1 MKSTLKLFLFF
12 SLMSLLS
19 SYNETKKEITSSP
32 KKIIFDTDMGP
43 DYDDVGAIAL
53 LHALADKGEC
63 EILATVSSNSHPSVA
78 PTIEALNRFYGKE
91 NLAIGIPDKP
101 GVNFTA
107 NNNWNDS
114 LLSKFAPDLRF
125 KTEYPSASEIYRKI
139 LSQQPDNSVTI
150 VTVGFT
156 TNLSNLLKT
165 KGDKHSPLSG
175 IDLVNKKVKKW
186 VAMAGHFPEGREFNV
201 FTDSTSS
208 SHAFDNWPTTI
219 LLSGFEIGEHILTG
233 GKLAQLDPQNNPS
246 SWAYKY
252 NLATFADVPSKK
264 RMSWDQT
271 AVLCAI
277 HDPERYFYVCGPG
290 KIIVNDIGNNHW
302 EPNVGENHY
311 FLVHKHP
318 YQKVADTIDSLMTY
332 SPN

>member
-1 MKSTLKLFLFF
+1 MKRTSIFFL
-12 SLMSLLS
+12 LISLLL
-19 SYNETKKEITSSP
+19 SYNETKKDIIPSIE
-32 KKIIFDTDMGP
+32 KVIFDTDMGP
-43 DYDDVGAIAL
+43 DFDDVGAIAV
-53 LHALADKGEC
+53 LHSLADGGEC
-63 EILATVSSNSHPSVA
+63 EILATVSCNSHPSIA

-91 NLAIGIPDKP
+91 NLPIGIPDQT

-125 KTEYPSASEIYRKI
+125 KTDYPIASEVYRKI

-165 KGDKHSPLSG
+165 QGDKYSPLSG
-175 IDLVNKKVKKW
+175 IELISKKVKKW
-186 VAMAGHFPEGREFNV
+186 VAMAGRFPEGREFNV
-201 FTDSTSS
+201 FTDSISS
-208 SHAFDNWPTTI
+208 SYAFENWPTTV

-233 GKLAQLDPQNNPS
+233 EKLAQLDTLNNPS

-252 NLATFADVPSKK
+252 NLTTSFSKK

-277 HDPERYFYVCGPG
+277 RDPEKYFYVCGPG
-290 KIIVNDIGNNHW
+290 KIITDSAGNNHW
-302 EPNVGENHY
+302 VPSVDGNHY
-311 FLVHKHP
+311 FLVHKYP
-318 YQKVADTIDSLMTY
+318 YQKIADLIDSLMVY
-332 SPN
+332 NPN

>member
-1 MKSTLKLFLFF
+1 MKRIFELLLFF
-12 SLMSLLS
+12 SLILLLS
-19 SYNETKKEITSSP
+19 CSYNSKKEIISS
-32 KKIIFDTDMGP
+32 KEKVIFDSDMGP
-43 DYDDVGAIAL
+43 DYDDVGAIAV
-53 LHALADKGEC
+53 LHALADNEEC

-78 PTIEALNRFYGKE
+78 PTIEALNRYYGRQH
-91 NLAIGIPDKP
+91 LPIGVPDKT

-114 LLSKFAPDLRF
+114 LLLKFAPDLKL
-125 KTEYPSASEIYRKI
+125 KTDYPAASEVYRKI
-139 LSQQPDNSVTI
+139 LSQQPDKSVTI

-165 KGDKHSPLSG
+165 KGDKYTPLSG
-175 IDLVNKKVKKW
+175 TDLVKKKVKKW
-186 VAMAGHFPEGREFNV
+186 VAMAGRFPEGLEFNV

-208 SHAFDNWPTTI
+208 LYAFENWPTPI

-233 GKLAQLDPQNNPS
+233 EELAQLDPKNNPS

-252 NLATFADVPSKK
+252 NLATFADNPSKK

-277 HDPERYFYVCGPG
+277 RDPEKYFYICGPG
-290 KIIVNDIGNNHW
+290 KLIIHSTGYNTWDANINND
-302 EPNVGENHY
+302 HY
-311 FLVHKHP
+311 FLVHKFP
-318 YQKVADTIDSLMTY
+318 YQNIADKIDNLMMNI
-332 SPN
+332 PK